1 MHDRG
6 EQTEKKS
13 VKQLEDAFGEG
24 NVLKVGEL
32 GKKIDALS
40 GIDVEIK
47 TDEGIKTAQVKPF
60 SGYEIEGGKITMLNT
75 GVTKPYKTDLM
86 VFYNDKEG
94 VFYFDNSNTEIN
106 EKGQYVFDVNDL
118 RKS

>member
-1 MHDRG
+1 MG
-6 EQTEKKS
+6 
-13 VKQLEDAFGEG
+13 DAFGKG
-24 NVLKVGEL
+24 NVLKVGDL

-40 GIDVEIK
+40 GVDVEIK

-60 SGYEIEGGKITMLNT
+60 SGYEIEGGKITMINT